1 MKRKYWLQSRTYHS
15 LEVIEEQKLHEPYP
29 QEDIEPLSNKLIY
42 HVEENKG
49 SWATPD
55 ELEQP
60 FKPEIKEVLEYL

>member
-1 MKRKYWLQSRTYHS
+1 M
-15 LEVIEEQKLHEPYP
+15 IEEQKLHEPYP
-29 QEDIEPLSNKLIY
+29 QEDIEPLSNNFFY